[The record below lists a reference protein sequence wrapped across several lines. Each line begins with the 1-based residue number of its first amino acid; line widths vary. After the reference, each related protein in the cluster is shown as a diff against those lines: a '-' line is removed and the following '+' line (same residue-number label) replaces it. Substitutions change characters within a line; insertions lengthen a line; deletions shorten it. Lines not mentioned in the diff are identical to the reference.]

1 MLKLKDKVSGTKLC
15 GKLLFSSFQ
24 NGSIYTAFRGSF
36 KEDFLNGIFIVKT
49 KKLERFLLEKGFQE
63 IKEQLE
69 KCDFLEEKFS
79 TVKNKLDRNK
89 FFKNKEEFYFFEEL
103 YEKLLLLESVVNN
116 FIVNQEGT
124 WLLSNGSCVL
134 NEGERWYEEE
144 ETIKSIVFEL
154 SYENAVAFKQL
165 FGAGMFNGIETL
177 EDFNSFFSEC
187 EKEAELTLFYIEL
200 LKLL

>member
-24 NGSIYTAFRGSF
+24 NGAIYTAFRGSF
-36 KEDFLNGIFIVKT
+36 KEDFLNGIFIIKT
-49 KKLERFLLEKGFQE
+49 RKLERFLSDKGFQE
-63 IKEQLE
+63 IKEKLE

-79 TVKNKLDRNK
+79 TVKNKLDKNE
-89 FFKNKEEFYFFEEL
+89 FFKNKEEFYFFEKL
-103 YEKLLLLESVVNN
+103 YERFLSLENVVND
-116 FIVNQEGT
+116 FIITQEGM
-124 WLLSNGSCVL
+124 WLLNDGGSCFL
-134 NEGERWYEEE
+134 NEGEKGFE
-144 ETIKSIVFEL
+144 ETIKTVVFEL
-154 SYENAVAFKQL
+154 SYENAIAFQQL

>member
-24 NGSIYTAFRGSF
+24 NGAIYTAFRGSF
-36 KEDFLNGIFIVKT
+36 KEDFLNGIFVVKT
-49 KKLERFLLEKGFQE
+49 KKLERFLLGKGFQE

-69 KCDFLEEKFS
+69 KYDFLEEKFS
-79 TVKNKLDRNK
+79 TVKNKLDKNE
-89 FFKNKEEFYFFEEL
+89 FFKNKEEFYLFEKIH
-103 YEKLLLLESVVNN
+103 EKLLSLENLVND
-116 FIVNQEGT
+116 FIVSQEGI
-124 WLLSNGSCVL
+124 WLLNDGSCVL
-134 NEGERWYEEE
+134 NEGEKQFE
-144 ETIKSIVFEL
+144 ETIKTVVFEL

-187 EKEAELTLFYIEL
+187 EKEAELTLFYINL

>member
-24 NGSIYTAFRGSF
+24 NGAIYTAFRGSF
-36 KEDFLNGIFIVKT
+36 KEDFLNGIFVVKT
-49 KKLERFLLEKGFQE
+49 KKLERFLLGKGFQE

-69 KCDFLEEKFS
+69 KYDFLEEKFS
-79 TVKNKLDRNK
+79 TVKNKLDKNE
-89 FFKNKEEFYFFEEL
+89 FFKNKEEFYLFEKIH
-103 YEKLLLLESVVNN
+103 EKLLSLENFVND
-116 FIVNQEGT
+116 FIVSQEGI
-124 WLLSNGSCVL
+124 WLLNDGSCVL
-134 NEGERWYEEE
+134 NEGEKQFE
-144 ETIKSIVFEL
+144 ETIKTVVFEL

-187 EKEAELTLFYIEL
+187 EKEAELTLFYINL